1 MGLFAEISQ
10 NIKKRVTFLT
20 WAGINFG
27 IGVGVGRRI
36 TTITAAA
43 MKKKKD
49 QCHDFRQLN
58 SRAQCRVFCILFPFK
73 KNEAYDFLLLIST
86 YFLL

>member
-10 NIKKRVTFLT
+10 NITKRVAFLT

-27 IGVGVGRRI
+27 VAVGCSI

-43 MKKKKD
+43 IKKKK
-49 QCHDFRQLN
+49 N
-58 SRAQCRVFCILFPFK
+58 INVT
-73 KNEAYDFLLLIST
+73 ISSVEQ
-86 YFLL
+86 

>member
-10 NIKKRVTFLT
+10 NITKRVAFLT

-27 IGVGVGRRI
+27 VAVGRSI

-58 SRAQCRVFCILFPFK
+58 RKAQC
-73 KNEAYDFLLLIST
+73 
-86 YFLL
+86 

>member
-1 MGLFAEISQ
+1 MGLFDEISQ
-10 NIKKRVTFLT
+10 NITKKVTFLT

-27 IGVGVGRRI
+27 VAVGCSI

-43 MKKKKD
+43 MKKKD

-58 SRAQCRVFCILFPFK
+58 SRAQCRISLKLFSF
-73 KNEAYDFLLLIST
+73 
-86 YFLL
+86 

>member
-10 NIKKRVTFLT
+10 NITKRVAFLT

-27 IGVGVGRRI
+27 VAVGCSI

-43 MKKKKD
+43 IKKKKISM
-49 QCHDFRQLN
+49 
-58 SRAQCRVFCILFPFK
+58 SRFSSVEQ
-73 KNEAYDFLLLIST
+73 
-86 YFLL
+86 

>member
-10 NIKKRVTFLT
+10 NITKRVFFLT
-20 WAGINFG
+20 WTGINFG
-27 IGVGVGRRI
+27 VAVGCSI
-36 TTITAAA
+36 TSTAITAAA

-58 SRAQCRVFCILFPFK
+58 SRAQC
-73 KNEAYDFLLLIST
+73 
-86 YFLL
+86 